1 MYGRLVYT
9 LVLACCGSRLG
20 VLGRLLLGAAAVLFQ
35 GGGFLVLHSFRTV
48 RSWPMCTSLKRVAL
62 SVVVLCSASSACVG
76 ARACSPDY
84 SLSSCPVGWADLG
97 DNVCSGPSSY
107 DGGCLRLV
115 RMWDDDFKREFGIC
129 LVGSQG
135 VPYTSRHATR
145 SESMW
150 CGLALFRALRRTVWV
165 RFASASLL
173 LLSSLLQMHYSC
185 KAGVP
190 QRESIRDFAVC

>member
-1 MYGRLVYT
+1 LSTRSCLWLPTWCSWASAIRSG
-9 LVLACCGSRLG
+9 GSVVPGQIFGIAFHR
-20 VLGRLLLGAAAVLFQ
+20 A
-35 GGGFLVLHSFRTV
+35 V

-129 LVGSQG
+129 FVGSQG

-173 LLSSLLQMHYSC
+173 LLSPLLQMHYSC

-190 QRESIRDFAVC
+190 QRESIRAFAVC